1 MKDKNTEIREAID
14 AGNRALSALEEAARH
29 LQAARGLGLWDML
42 GGGFLSSLL
51 KHSKMDDAQQAM
63 NRAEQELRALAGSWR
78 MCRCMRTFSCAL
90 TASPVSLTPSATISL
105 WTGWSSLRS
114 SRPRTGWRRPGNG
127 SGKPCSSCNFC
138 RARELAPIL
147 HFTARREAPAPGS
160 RPSLQIPH
168 HRQAPIPRKQGMGAY
183 FGGKGHPSLPLSQI
197 LPFYRQY
204 IAFLKSNPPQPHK
217 SPAAV
222 PGRHRRSA
230 PGKLS
235 CWCRGSR
242 CLPSPAGGSALPGPA

>member
-51 KHSKMDDAQQAM
+51 KHSKMDDAQRAM
-63 NRAEQELRALAGSWR
+63 NRAEQELRAFGRELADVQMYVDIQLRFDSFTR
-78 MCRCMRTFSCAL
+78 F
-90 TASPVSLTPSATISL
+90 LTPSVTISL

-147 HFTARREAPAPGS
+147 HFTTRREAPAPGAV
-160 RPSLQIPH
+160 RPC
-168 HRQAPIPRKQGMGAY
+168 
-183 FGGKGHPSLPLSQI
+183 
-197 LPFYRQY
+197 
-204 IAFLKSNPPQPHK
+204 K
-217 SPAAV
+217 SPTTAK
-222 PGRHRRSA
+222 P
-230 PGKLS
+230 PFP
-235 CWCRGSR
+235 GSR
-242 CLPSPAGGSALPGPA
+242 EWGLISAVRGTLL